1 MSERRRIMDKS
12 KIQQQTRQLKS
23 YIDDIELEVSR
34 PNTNYMYVQSK
45 VNVLPTLIKKLQ
57 KELEK

>member
-1 MSERRRIMDKS
+1 MSERRRIMNKS

-34 PNTNYMYVQSK
+34 PNPNYMYVQSK
-45 VNVLPTLIKKLQ
+45 VNVLPMLIKELQ

>member
-1 MSERRRIMDKS
+1 MSERRRIMNKS

-23 YIDDIELEVSR
+23 YIDDIELEVSK
-34 PNTNYMYVQSK
+34 PNPNYMYVQSK
-45 VNVLPTLIKKLQ
+45 VNVLPMLIKELQ

>member
-1 MSERRRIMDKS
+1 MNKS

-34 PNTNYMYVQSK
+34 PNPNYMYVQSK
-45 VNVLPTLIKKLQ
+45 VNVLPMLIKELQ

>member
-1 MSERRRIMDKS
+1 MSERRRIMNKS
-12 KIQQQTRQLKS
+12 KIQQQTRQLRS

-34 PNTNYMYVQSK
+34 PNPNYMYVQSK
-45 VNVLPTLIKKLQ
+45 VNVLPMLIKELQ

>member
-1 MSERRRIMDKS
+1 MSERRRIMNKS

-23 YIDDIELEVSR
+23 YIDNIELEVSK
-34 PNTNYMYVQSK
+34 PNPNYMYVQSK
-45 VNVLPTLIKKLQ
+45 VNVLPMLIKELQ

>member
-1 MSERRRIMDKS
+1 MNKS

-34 PNTNYMYVQSK
+34 PNSNYMYVQSK
-45 VNVLPTLIKKLQ
+45 VNVLPMLIKELQ